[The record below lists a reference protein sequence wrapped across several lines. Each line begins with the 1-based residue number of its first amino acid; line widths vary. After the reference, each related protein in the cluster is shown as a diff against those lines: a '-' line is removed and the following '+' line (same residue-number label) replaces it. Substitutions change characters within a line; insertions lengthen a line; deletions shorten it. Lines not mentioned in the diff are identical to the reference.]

1 MGCCCTKYY
10 VHKKEGTIPNLLGV
24 EVRNLWEEEYFLY
37 TEESIKENKIPQDN
51 Y

>member
-24 EVRNLWEEEYFLY
+24 EIWEEEYFLY
-37 TEESIKENKIPQDN
+37 TEESIKENKIPDDN